1 MTIAYDVCAFF
12 LLLITIF
19 TEFLVERLN
28 ELIDFI
34 KGLLNLGFILG
45 QTLLSNLDKVILI
58 VLLSLVHQTHFV

>member
-12 LLLITIF
+12 LLLITIL
-19 TEFLVERLN
+19 TELLVERLN

-34 KGLLNLGFILG
+34 EGLLNLGFILG

-58 VLLSLVHQTHFV
+58 VLLPLIH